1 MMICENFMEHIA
13 RTLGLP
19 VETVRQRNL
28 YSEGQTTHYHQVLQ
42 KTDATI
48 VSCWEQVQR
57 VAEVEKRKEEVK
69 EFNTMHKHRKQGI
82 AVVPTKFGMSFTF
95 KTLNQ
100 ARALVH
106 VYTDGSVLV
115 SHGGTE
121 MGQGL
126 HTKMV
131 QVAAHALN
139 VPMEKVHISETAT
152 DKVANAS
159 PTAASVQS
167 DLNGMAVLD
176 ACQQIMGKLK
186 PRMRAPQ

>member
-1 MMICENFMEHIA
+1 MICENFIEHIA
-13 RTLGLP
+13 RTLQLP
-19 VETVRQRNL
+19 VETVRERNL
-28 YSEGQTTHYHQVLQ
+28 YSEGQQTHYRQTLQ
-42 KTDATI
+42 RTDATAH
-48 VSCWEQVQR
+48 SCWTQVLR
-57 VAEVEKRKEEVK
+57 IADVETRKAEVAT
-69 EFNTMHKHRKQGI
+69 FNTEHTHRKQGL

-106 VYTDGSVLV
+106 IYTDGSVLV

-131 QVAAHALN
+131 QVAAHGLN
-139 VPMEKVHISETAT
+139 IPMNKIYITETAT

-176 ACQQIMGKLK
+176 ACQQIMSRLK
-186 PRMRAPQ
+186 PRARP